1 MKTKISLGNNRNQ
14 STNNNNYSGIDIK
27 GTLTLA
33 GTIISFLAG
42 ISLFESDSASA
53 GYYRVAGLFAVS
65 SLLLAAFIAI
75 EKRSHSPLL
84 DLKVMTSKFFLP
96 PVIILMLVSMS
107 IFMVYQTIP
116 VMVRSP
122 PPLGFGGDAL
132 DSARVQMPFMIVL
145 FIGTIISG
153 FLLNK
158 IGSTRLLLLGTAI
171 SAIGFFS
178 LFIFHGTENAVS
190 VGLGIIAAGLSL
202 SISGAFNIILLSVP
216 MQVTGIALGM
226 AMLLNLVGMS
236 VGPSLAGVFQQINPG
251 TVQGVSGLFPT
262 EKAYN
267 LIFVTSAIVSLASLS
282 LALALS
288 RKKIILSPSNTATA
302 DGSSNNA

>member
-1 MKTKISLGNNRNQ
+1 
-14 STNNNNYSGIDIK
+14 
-27 GTLTLA
+27 
-33 GTIISFLAG
+33 
-42 ISLFESDSASA
+42 
-53 GYYRVAGLFAVS
+53 
-65 SLLLAAFIAI
+65 
-75 EKRSHSPLL
+75 
-84 DLKVMTSKFFLP
+84 
-96 PVIILMLVSMS
+96 MLVSMS

-236 VGPSLAGVFQQINPG
+236 VGPSLAGLFQHINPG

-302 DGSSNNA
+302 DGSSNSA

>member
-1 MKTKISLGNNRNQ
+1 
-14 STNNNNYSGIDIK
+14 
-27 GTLTLA
+27 
-33 GTIISFLAG
+33 
-42 ISLFESDSASA
+42 
-53 GYYRVAGLFAVS
+53 
-65 SLLLAAFIAI
+65 
-75 EKRSHSPLL
+75 
-84 DLKVMTSKFFLP
+84 
-96 PVIILMLVSMS
+96 MLVSMS

-132 DSARVQMPFMIVL
+132 DSARVQMPFLIVL
-145 FIGTIISG
+145 FFGTIISG

-158 IGSTRLLLLGTAI
+158 IGSAKLLLLGTAI

-216 MQVTGIALGM
+216 MQVMGIALGM

-236 VGPSLAGVFQQINPG
+236 VWSIPCRRI
-251 TVQGVSGLFPT
+251 PT
-262 EKAYN
+262 
-267 LIFVTSAIVSLASLS
+267 
-282 LALALS
+282 
-288 RKKIILSPSNTATA
+288 
-302 DGSSNNA
+302 D